1 MRASSFF
8 YRYCKTLPPA
18 GYFKTFFFVHCYMN
32 RRSTTIPI
40 FLLAFG
46 FLITQKVAGQ
56 WYNPEKVN
64 KKAQMI
70 YFQAIDDLRSGNW
83 ESGKNLLQLAIK
95 QEPKYVEAWLS
106 LMSAYGEKKMYDSAI
121 IAYERAWQLDSVFSE
136 DMLLPY
142 SINLAGLGRFAEA
155 KQKVERYLG
164 TVSPESRAGKA
175 AAYRNKTYD
184 FAIAFEEKH
193 KAAGFE
199 FNPLNLGDSIN
210 SDRSEYY
217 PSFTIDDSL
226 LVFTRRMQGIR
237 EDFYSSRLMP
247 SGKYT
252 IATPIAG
259 DLNVQPSKGGINMSA
274 DGEWLFF
281 AGNFGGQGYGDFDI
295 YMCYATPDGWSA
307 PYNLGN
313 AINTEFWESSPAISP
328 DKQTLYFSSNRAG
341 GYGGKDI
348 YMSKRRPD
356 GSWGLAENLGATINT
371 TTDDL
376 APFIHADNQTLYFTS
391 GGHPGYG
398 GSDLYVTHLGPGG
411 EWSLPE
417 NLGYPINT
425 INDDGSLIVAANGTT
440 AYFASFRSD
449 SRGLLDLYRFEL
461 PAYAQAKKTQWV
473 RGKVYDKV
481 TGRGLPSAI
490 EVQNANSGN
499 FVHRLVTDELGN
511 YLVTLPVGQ
520 DYSFTVSRKG
530 YLFYSDFI
538 ALENNAIDS
547 NLVKDIPLQPILEN
561 ASLELKN
568 ILFETNA
575 FTLKTSSFIELDKLV
590 TLMNE
595 NPALRVE
602 IGGHT
607 DNVGAAADNLKLSQN
622 RANAV
627 VNYIISKG
635 IPAKRLTA
643 KGYGSN
649 NPVADNN
656 TEAGR
661 ARNRRTEMKV
671 IGF

>member
-1 MRASSFF
+1 MIQRFF
-8 YRYCKTLPPA
+8 
-18 GYFKTFFFVHCYMN
+18 
-32 RRSTTIPI
+32 SIS
-40 FLLAFG
+40 FLLPAFL
-46 FLITQKVAGQ
+46 FLHAMSVNGQ
-56 WYNPEKVN
+56 WYNPEKVH
-64 KKAQMI
+64 KKAQVI
-70 YFQAIDDLRSGNW
+70 YMQAIDNLRNGEW
-83 ESGKNLLQLAIK
+83 ETGKTLLHLAIK

-106 LMSAYGEKKMYDSAI
+106 LMSAYGERKMYDSAVVSF
-121 IAYERAWQLDSVFSE
+121 EKAWLLDSLFSA

-142 SINLAGLGRFAEA
+142 SINLAGLGQFEKAFT
-155 KQKVERYLG
+155 QVERYMA
-164 TVSPESRAGKA
+164 TVPPDSRAGKA
-175 AAYRNKTYD
+175 AAYRKSTYQFALD
-184 FAIAFEEKH
+184 FSEKH
-193 KAAGFE
+193 KDANFT

-210 SDRSEYY
+210 SERSEYY

-226 LVFTRRMQGIR
+226 LVFTRRMQGVR
-237 EDFYSSRLMP
+237 EDFYSSRLLP

-252 IATPIAG
+252 AATPIAG

-295 YMCYATPDGWSA
+295 YLCYATPEGWSA
-307 PYNLGN
+307 PYNMGS

-328 DKQTLYFSSNRAG
+328 DKQTLYFSSNRPG

-356 GSWGLAENLGATINT
+356 GSWGLAENLGPAINT
-371 TTDDL
+371 ATDDL

-411 EWSLPE
+411 EWSVPE

-449 SRGLLDLYRFEL
+449 SRGLLDLYRFDL
-461 PAYAQAKKTQWV
+461 PAYARAKKTQWV
-473 RGKVYDKV
+473 KGRVFDKATGK
-481 TGRGLPSAI
+481 GLPSAI
-490 EVQNANSGN
+490 EVQQTSTGN
-499 FVHRLVTDELGN
+499 HIHKLVTDELGN

-520 DYSFTVSRKG
+520 NYSFTVSRQG

-538 ALENNAIDS
+538 SLETQIEDS
-547 NLVKDIPLQPILEN
+547 NLVKNIPLEPILVN

-568 ILFETNA
+568 ILFETN
-575 FTLKTSSFIELDKLV
+575 SFVLQQGSYMELDKLV

-595 NPALRVE
+595 NPGLQVE

-607 DNVGAAADNLKLSQN
+607 DNVGSAADNLKLSQN
-622 RANAV
+622 RAKSV
-627 VNYIISKG
+627 VDYITQKG
-635 IPAKRLTA
+635 VNAKRLTA
-643 KGYGSN
+643 KGYGSSK
-649 NPVADNN
+649 PIADNV
-656 TEAGR
+656 TETGR